1 MTYHTIT
8 TEVDVYLDEFTDQE
22 LLDELHSRG
31 LDSLN
36 QLLSKIHE
44 LRRTGRDYQHLLD
57 ELIWQTLGRIS

>member
-36 QLLSKIHE
+36 QLLSEIHE